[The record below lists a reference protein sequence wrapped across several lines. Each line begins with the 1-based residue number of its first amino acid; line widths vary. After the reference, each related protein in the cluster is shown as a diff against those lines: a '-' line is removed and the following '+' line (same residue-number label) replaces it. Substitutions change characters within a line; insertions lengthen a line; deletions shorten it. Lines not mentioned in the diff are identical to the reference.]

1 MQKSAQAFAP
11 PLGGPL
17 RTYTRMTLLSS
28 APDTPAHDLTG
39 FAIER
44 IEARILDIP
53 TIRPHKLSFGS
64 ISRQS
69 PVIVQLWLKN
79 GACGFGEAATIG
91 GPSWNEESPES
102 ILHAI
107 TQYLAPAL
115 LGEFGGGFES
125 ALARMDRACKGNAFA
140 KSAVEMALVDAVA
153 RTLNMPAWQ
162 LLGG

>member
-28 APDTPAHDLTG
+28 ATENPAHDLTG

-79 GACGFGEAATIG
+79 GACGFGEEATIG
-91 GPSWNEESPES
+91 GPSWNEE
-102 ILHAI
+102 
-107 TQYLAPAL
+107 
-115 LGEFGGGFES
+115 
-125 ALARMDRACKGNAFA
+125 
-140 KSAVEMALVDAVA
+140 
-153 RTLNMPAWQ
+153 
-162 LLGG
+162 